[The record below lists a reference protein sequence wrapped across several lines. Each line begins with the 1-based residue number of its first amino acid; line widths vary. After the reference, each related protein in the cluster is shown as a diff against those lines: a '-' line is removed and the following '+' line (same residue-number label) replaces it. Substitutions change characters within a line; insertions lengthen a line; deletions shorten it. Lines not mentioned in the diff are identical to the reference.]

1 MNWVCFANMAQY
13 TQRGSVAIITVD
25 NPPVNALSLHV
36 RKAIV
41 DNIKRAENDRS
52 ISSIILCGSGNKFL
66 AGADIKEFGKQFD
79 SGPNLREVCDVIE
92 SSEKPVICA
101 IQGFALGGGLEIA
114 ISAHY
119 RIVHVNAKLGFPEVD
134 LGILPAAAGTQR
146 FPRLAGLK
154 AALEYI
160 PTGLR
165 FSATKGK
172 AIGVVDQ
179 VVDKDLLE
187 SALKYANEVSRQ
199 PLNGRR
205 ASKMTVKDASSAQ
218 QLLTA
223 AVERINKR
231 NPALIAPT
239 FAIKAVMASLS
250 GSFEQGLDAELNHF
264 LTLAVS
270 GQAKALQ
277 YAFFAERVATQWTR
291 PDGSSNRNTKPRPFR
306 TIGIIGA
313 GTMGAGIAMNALNA
327 GLVVYLVEQ
336 NQEFLAKG
344 VALLNSLFQGSV
356 AVGKTTEAEV
366 KKRLGNLKTSV
377 TYESLR
383 DVDLVVEAV
392 YENLK
397 LKQDVFA
404 KLGQICKKDAILC
417 SNTSALSID
426 KIASAT
432 HCADRVIGT
441 HFFAPAYYMKVLE
454 NVRGLKTSPVT
465 MATATAFGQ
474 LLGKVP
480 VLVGNCDGFVG
491 NRVMKPS
498 AYEAMFLVEEGCSIE
513 EVDRVAEDFGFP
525 MGRFKVADLSGIDI
539 GISQLKEAAEALNID
554 IDEDTRY
561 LNGTRLSTL
570 GLLVYNKKR
579 FGRKT
584 GGGWYDYE
592 RPGAKTP
599 YPSDFVKEL
608 IANYRKRHGI
618 KQRKISTQEI
628 VERLFFSVINE
639 GFKILEEGIATKPQE
654 IDTICILG
662 YGWPRQTG
670 GPMFYASTMGLDYVY
685 EKVLDY
691 SRQHVTSRHWKP
703 SPLLQKLASEKTP
716 ITEWHTRLPKS
727 HL

>member
-1 MNWVCFANMAQY
+1 MDGIKKAQ
-13 TQRGSVAIITVD
+13 
-25 NPPVNALSLHV
+25 
-36 RKAIV
+36 
-41 DNIKRAENDRS
+41 NDRS

-66 AGADIKEFGKQFD
+66 AGADIKEFSRPAD

-134 LGILPAAAGTQR
+134 LGLLPGATGTQR
-146 FPRLAGLK
+146 FPRLVGLK

-172 AIGVVDQ
+172 AIGVVDK
-179 VVDKDLLE
+179 VVSQDLLE
-187 SALKYANEVSRQ
+187 SALKYANEVSGQ
-199 PLNGRR
+199 PLAGRR
-205 ASKMTVKDASSAQ
+205 TSKMTVRDASNAE
-218 QLLTA
+218 QLQTA
-223 AVERINKR
+223 AFERVNRR
-231 NPALIAPT
+231 NPGLMAPT

-250 GSFEQGLDAELNHF
+250 GSFEQGLETELNHMI
-264 LTLAVS
+264 TLAMS
-270 GQAKALQ
+270 GQARALQ
-277 YAFFAERVATQWTR
+277 YAFFAERAATQWSL
-291 PDGSSNRNTKPRPFR
+291 PGGSSNRNTKPRPIR

-313 GTMGAGIAMNALNA
+313 GTMGAGIAMNALKS
-327 GLVVYLVEQ
+327 GLVVVLVEQ
-336 NQEFLAKG
+336 SQEFLAKG
-344 VALLNSLFQGSV
+344 VALLKSLFQGSV
-356 AVGKTTEAEV
+356 AIGKTSETEA
-366 KKRLGNLKTSV
+366 KKQLGNLKTAV

-392 YENLK
+392 YENMK

-404 KLGQICKKDAILC
+404 KLDKICKQDAILC

-426 KIASAT
+426 QIASAT

-441 HFFAPAYYMKVLE
+441 HFFAPAYYMRLLE

-465 MATATAFGQ
+465 IATATAFGQ

-498 AYEAMFLVEEGCSIE
+498 AAEAMFLVEEGCSIE
-513 EVDRVAEDFGFP
+513 EVDQVSEDFGFP
-525 MGRFKVADLSGIDI
+525 MGRFKVFDLSGIDI
-539 GISQLKEAAEALNID
+539 GISQLKESAKALSVD
-554 IDEDTRY
+554 VDEDTRY
-561 LNGTRLSTL
+561 FNGTRLSTL
-570 GLLVYNKKR
+570 GLHLYNKKR

-584 GGGWYDYE
+584 GAGWYDYE
-592 RPGAKTP
+592 RPGAKKP

-618 KQRKISTQEI
+618 PQRKISTQEI
-628 VERLFFSVINE
+628 SERLLFGVINE

-670 GPMFYASTMGLDYVY
+670 GPMFYASTIGLDNVY
-685 EKVLDY
+685 KRILEY
-691 SRQHVTSRHWKP
+691 NRQHVTSKHWKP
-703 SPLLQKLASEKTP
+703 STLLQKLASENVP
-716 ITEWHTRLPKS
+716 ISEWHTRLPTS
-727 HL
+727 RL